1 MSKRIVKLRRN
12 VKALSPI
19 FAVLILIAI
28 AVIAGIIVYMFTSGY
43 LGTMMGGGTAGQEK
57 VAIEAV
63 AANTTTVTAWAKSTG
78 GGPVNI
84 MEAILKDSAGL
95 VKEVDSAVG
104 NGLLPAN
111 GTLTAVTCSFTMSSG
126 DLYTVTLVS
135 EAGNQFVSPTFKAE

>member
-1 MSKRIVKLRRN
+1 
-12 VKALSPI
+12 
-19 FAVLILIAI
+19 
-28 AVIAGIIVYMFTSGY
+28 
-43 LGTMMGGGTAGQEK
+43 
-57 VAIEAV
+57 
-63 AANTTTVTAWAKSTG
+63 
-78 GGPVNI
+78 

-95 VKEVDSAVG
+95 VVEVDNAVT